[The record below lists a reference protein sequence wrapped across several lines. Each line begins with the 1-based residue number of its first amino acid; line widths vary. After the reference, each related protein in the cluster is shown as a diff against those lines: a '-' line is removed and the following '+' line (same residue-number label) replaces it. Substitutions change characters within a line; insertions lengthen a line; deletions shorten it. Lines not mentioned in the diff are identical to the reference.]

1 MKGGSKSMAEK
12 NILAY
17 FHSEEEARG
26 AEAKIQ
32 ALRAV
37 DTSIDRIQRFPGV
50 NNQGTMNPLTG
61 NISSLGDMTQ
71 NADFSSKS
79 ASIMAAADV
88 TASGMSD
95 GGAEVVTGRDVLLT
109 AVMEESAYE
118 QALSVVEEYGGLV

>member
-1 MKGGSKSMAEK
+1 MAEK

-37 DTSIDRIQRFPGV
+37 DTSIDRIQRFPGEGVQHTV
-50 NNQGTMNPLTG
+50 NPVTG
-61 NISSLGDMTQ
+61 NFASLGNLTQ
-71 NADFSSKS
+71 DADFSDKS
-79 ASIMAAADV
+79 SSILAAADV

-95 GGAEVVTGRDVLLT
+95 GGADVVTGRDILLT
-109 AVMEESAYE
+109 AVVEEGAYE
-118 QALSVVEEYGGLV
+118 QAMSVVEEYGGLV